1 MNVFSFSLHV
11 VHSYQFHY
19 VYSLS
24 NIETSF
30 ICTHMY
36 SIIRFHMFWSIYNHF
51 HIFHT
56 FNLKKKFFMDFYFL
70 QHILKNKVVEI
81 VEYYITI
88 LFVNFRHYFSYFF
101 Y

>member
-1 MNVFSFSLHV
+1 
-11 VHSYQFHY
+11 
-19 VYSLS
+19 
-24 NIETSF
+24 
-30 ICTHMY
+30 
-36 SIIRFHMFWSIYNHF
+36 
-51 HIFHT
+51 
-56 FNLKKKFFMDFYFL
+56 MDFYFL